1 MTALSDASVTVATAA
16 TDLRPVSVALVGHGY
31 WGRNLARN
39 LAAAD
44 NISLVRVV
52 DPDESARRA
61 AARAFPTAQ
70 ISRNVES
77 VLADPEV
84 EGVVLATAAGSH
96 ASLATAALEAGKHVL
111 VEKPLA
117 TTVEDGEAL
126 VALALRAQRVLMVGH
141 TFLHATPVRRLR
153 EYVETRVLGNVQYL
167 YSQRLSLGKIRRDC
181 NALWNFG
188 PHDVAIMLY
197 LLDDRPVEVSARS
210 FSFIG
215 EGVDDVFFC
224 SMQFSSG
231 IGGNFHVSWIDP
243 RKARLVTV
251 VGDRKM
257 AVYDDVSVDQK
268 IQLVDAGLAGGQ
280 APLGH
285 FESLGDFQWRTRV
298 GDIVIPHIEM
308 SEPLLREVTAFGRAC
323 RGVETPL
330 TDGQHGLDVVRVLS
344 ALDESAARRG
354 APVEITW

>member
-1 MTALSDASVTVATAA
+1 MTVLSRASMSAEVDV
-16 TDLRPVSVALVGHGY
+16 RPVSVALLGHGY

-39 LAAAD
+39 LAAAE
-44 NISLVRVV
+44 NLELLRVV
-52 DPDESARRA
+52 DPDDGARRA
-61 AARAFPTAQ
+61 AERAFPTARVG
-70 ISRNVES
+70 SDVES
-77 VLADPEV
+77 VLADPDV
-84 EGVVLATAAGSH
+84 EAVVLATAAGSH
-96 ASLATAALEAGKHVL
+96 FRLASAALEAGKHVL

-117 TTVEDGEAL
+117 TTVADGEAL
-126 VALALRAQRVLMVGH
+126 VALAERKQRVLMVGH
-141 TFLHATPVRRLR
+141 TFLHSAPVRRLR
-153 EYVETRVLGNVQYL
+153 EYIEDGVLGEVQYL

-188 PHDVAIMLY
+188 PHDVSIMLY

-224 SMQFSSG
+224 SLQFSSG
-231 IGGNFHVSWIDP
+231 VGGNFHVSWIDP
-243 RKARLVTV
+243 RKARLMTV

-280 APLGH
+280 APLGQ

-308 SEPLLREVTAFGRAC
+308 SEPLLREVAAFGRAC
-323 RGVETPL
+323 RGLEPPL
-330 TDGQHGLDVVRVLS
+330 TDGRHGVDVVRILA

-354 APVEITW
+354 APVEICW